1 MEHTGDG
8 IPDLTE
14 GIMEVSKEGIIWD
27 LIKGLM
33 ERIEDGLIKGIIG
46 SLMKSLND
54 RLIKGIILNRIG
66 GLIGSENG
74 NLKEKPIA

>member
-1 MEHTGDG
+1 MSG
-8 IPDLTE
+8 I
-14 GIMEVSKEGIIWD
+14 GGYFRYGIIWD

-33 ERIEDGLIKGIIG
+33 ERIEDGLIKEIIG

-54 RLIKGIILNRIG
+54 RLIKGIILNRIR

-74 NLKEKPIA
+74 SLIEI